1 MVSKSYKEFQASA
14 KAAPGPTSRQVG
26 PVPADERFEV
36 SIYLKPRHG
45 GASNSARSGS
55 SADPRLELQAQR
67 IAQHADDI
75 KLVREFAQEQG
86 LTVVSATG
94 KMTMPA
100 SNAASIQPA
109 TPSSKI
115 ASM

>member
-45 GASNSARSGS
+45 GASNARSGAG
-55 SADPRLELQAQR
+55 ADPRAELQAR
-67 IAQHADDI
+67 RSAQHADDI
-75 KLVREFAQEQG
+75 RLVREFAQEHG
-86 LTVVSATG
+86 LSVVSSE
-94 KMTMPA
+94 PA
-100 SNAASIQPA
+100 
-109 TPSSKI
+109 KRLVKLGG
-115 ASM
+115 